1 MDTEASINLWA
12 TDGEIAIQLEGL
24 DSTVISYTTPEQ
36 ARKIA
41 KHLLNLA
48 EWTDNY
54 DFSLPEKPTLTL
66 VD

>member
-12 TDGEIAIQLEGL
+12 TDGEIAIQL
-24 DSTVISYTTPEQ
+24 DSLGSIVTSYTTPEQ
-36 ARKIA
+36 AREIA
-41 KHLLNLA
+41 RHLLNLA
-48 EWTDNY
+48 EKADNY